1 MKIDLSFP
9 LILPQNRVWR
19 TYTGG
24 LFLDKLAGK
33 SDSEISHFPEDWI
46 ASTVK
51 AINKGRENIE
61 KEGVSFVLDDQGEKI
76 YFDDLIEKFP
86 YEMLGEEYIEK
97 YGKKINILVKL
108 LDPSIRLHLQVHPT
122 VPFAQKYLNSNNGKT
137 EAYYIMNTKTDAS
150 PYLLMGFK
158 SVIDKKIWKKII
170 EQQNINKMLSYVNRL
185 PVKKGDSYIVSGG
198 VPHALG
204 EDMLVI
210 EIQEPTDF
218 VVRCEF
224 KRGDYVLPESARF
237 MNMDMNLALD
247 MFTYESLPKEKIR
260 DKYQVNPK
268 ILKTLPD
275 GSEEHVFI
283 DKQYTDKFRMHKIFV
298 ADNFYEKSIMSYQIC
313 IVTKGHGFIKK
324 DNKRFPIQYGD
335 KFFVPFLAD
344 GFQYIND
351 SDENLE
357 IIKCLPSWD

>member
-19 TYTGG
+19 TYSGG

-33 SDSEISHFPEDWI
+33 SNPEISHFPEDWI

-51 AINKGRENIE
+51 AINKGRENID
-61 KEGVSFVLDDQGEKI
+61 KEGVSFVLDGQGDKI

-86 YEMLGEEYIEK
+86 YEMLGKDYIDK
-97 YGKKINILVKL
+97 HGKKINILVKL

-137 EAYYIMNTKTDAS
+137 EAYYMMETKPETS

-158 SVIDKKIWKKII
+158 SGINKKIWKEII
-170 EQQNINKMLSYVNRL
+170 EQQNIKKMLSYVNRV
-185 PVKKGDSYIVSGG
+185 PIKKGDSYIVSGG

-224 KRGDYVLPESARF
+224 QRGDYVLPESARF
-237 MNMDMNLALD
+237 MNLDMDLALD
-247 MFTYESLPKEKIR
+247 MFTYESLPNEKIR
-260 DKYQVNPK
+260 DGYQVNSK
-268 ILKTLPD
+268 SLKTLPD
-275 GSEEHVFI
+275 GSEELVFI
-283 DKQYTDKFRMHKIFV
+283 DKKYTDKFRMHKISVVDKFQE
-298 ADNFYEKSIMSYQIC
+298 NSLSYQIC
-313 IVTKGHGFIKK
+313 IVTKGHGFIQK

-344 GFQYIND
+344 NFQYIND

-357 IIKCLPSWD
+357 IIKCLPSGD